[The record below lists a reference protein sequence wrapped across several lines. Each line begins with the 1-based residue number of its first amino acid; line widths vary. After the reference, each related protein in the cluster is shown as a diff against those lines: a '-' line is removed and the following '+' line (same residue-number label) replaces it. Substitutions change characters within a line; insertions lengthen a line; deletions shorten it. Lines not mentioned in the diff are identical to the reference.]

1 MSCAVIVCS
10 NYNLPTAGAVIGYT
24 FQSSLVSMESQT
36 ARCASNFHHSKKKS
50 RLQALYPPDSFMGR
64 IATDDVSAP
73 DVLFWLTMIPLIIFK
88 MCSIWNVSKMKMA

>member
-1 MSCAVIVCS
+1 MLELLLAYSRCSHWLYFSVITCVNGVPDCALCVKFPP
-10 NYNLPTAGAVIGYT
+10 L
-24 FQSSLVSMESQT
+24 
-36 ARCASNFHHSKKKS
+36 KKKS

-88 MCSIWNVSKMKMA
+88 MCSIWNVSKMKIA